1 MKQLQNKL
9 RIVILSVILILGIKA
24 ISFAQDSTASP
35 VLLDLKYYVSDQQ
48 VPYVIVKTKTKKER
62 KFLPVKDIP
71 VSVFLNDESNAS
83 LLGKVVTNEKGEGK
97 VIIPASFKSTWDS
110 SSAFTFKATSEPV
123 GKTAALSGE
132 LTIKKA
138 RLVLDTLNEDGVR
151 SIRVTALEKNG
162 SEWTP
167 VKDVEVKI
175 MVKRLL
181 GDLPVSET
189 ESYTTDST
197 GQVVGEF
204 KRDSLPGDIKG
215 NLILLARTEDNDLYG
230 NLLVEKT
237 LNWGK
242 PLQDNNDAYNSRSLW
257 GTRYKTPLWL
267 LGIAYSIIIGVWGVI
282 IFLVVQIFKIKK
294 LGIEPIS

>member
-9 RIVILSVILILGIKA
+9 RIVILSFIFITAIKT

-62 KFLPVKDIP
+62 KFLPLKGIP
-71 VSVFLNDESNAS
+71 VTVYLNDESDAS
-83 LLGKVVTNEKGEGK
+83 MLGKVVTNEKGEGK
-97 VIIPASFKSTWDS
+97 IIIPASFKATWDS
-110 SSAFTFKATSEPV
+110 SSAFTFKAISQPV
-123 GKTAALSGE
+123 GKTETLSGD
-132 LTIKKA
+132 LAIKKA
-138 RLVLDTLNEDGVR
+138 RLVLDTLNEDGAR
-151 SIRVTALEKNG
+151 SIKVTALEKNG

-181 GDLPVSET
+181 GDLPISET

-237 LNWGK
+237 CKWGT
-242 PLQDNNDAYNSRSLW
+242 PLKDNNDAYNSRSLW
-257 GTRYKTPLWL
+257 GTRYKTPVWL
-267 LGIAYSIIIGVWGVI
+267 LAIAYSIIIGVWGVI

-294 LGIEPIS
+294 LGIEQKV

>member
-1 MKQLQNKL
+1 MKQLQYKL
-9 RIVILSVILILGIKA
+9 RIVILSVILILGIKV
-24 ISFAQDSTASP
+24 ISFAQDSTVST

-48 VPYVIVKTKTKKER
+48 VPYVMVKTKTKKER
-62 KFLPVKDIP
+62 KFLPVKGIP
-71 VSVFLNDESNAS
+71 VSVYLNEESGAS
-83 LLGKVVTNEKGEGK
+83 LLGKVVTNENGEGK
-97 VIIPASFKSTWDS
+97 IIIPASFKSIWDS
-110 SSAFTFKATSEPV
+110 SSAFTFKATSEPD

-138 RLVLDTLNEDGVR
+138 RLVLDTLNEDGAR

-162 SEWTP
+162 NEWIP

-181 GDLPVSET
+181 GDLPISET

-230 NLLVEKT
+230 NLLVEK
-237 LNWGK
+237 NCKWGT
-242 PLQDNNDAYNSRSLW
+242 PLKDNNDAYNSRSLW
-257 GTRYKTPLWL
+257 GTRYKTPVWL
-267 LGIAYSIIIGVWGVI
+267 LGIAYSIIVGVWGII

-294 LGIEPIS
+294 LGIEQKI